1 MAEPEPEVDGTG
13 SVKLPAMKYQ
23 AAHHIV
29 KTAEGK
35 LGFVLRYVRD
45 DEGVEPDEVILWFA
59 DGKESGYIEE
69 ASLTQATP
77 ADAGYESLA
86 QYWAEVQAKIA
97 WRKVGAIAKSS
108 AGNAGGELGVIT
120 VMEGDDPEACGMLRF
135 ANGESRSISEDSMD
149 QATASDAGYEALLRA
164 QARWI
169 LDDPLC
175 KAAREGDVAAI
186 ERLAGQGA
194 SPDAIDE
201 IGYPA
206 VGRAADGG
214 HTAAVEALLR
224 LGADPNATGR
234 HGRTALVMAAANG
247 HAGAVALLRGGGA
260 VVDAAMSDGGTA
272 LMHAAQKGHAECVRR
287 LLEGGAAVDAV
298 DSSGMTALMLAAYSG
313 HAECARLLLEA
324 GADAALWATR
334 GRWEGTT
341 ALERAE
347 ERAKEEKRWNESDE
361 EFAARQKGYIEV
373 VALLVERLSPA
384 EKAQWEKTKAEWE
397 RGKAEVAALLRG

>member
-1 MAEPEPEVDGTG
+1 MAEPEPEGDGAAG

-23 AAHHIV
+23 AAHNIV

-35 LGFVLRYVRD
+35 LGFVLRYVQD

-86 QYWAEVQAKIA
+86 QYWAEAQAKIA

-108 AGNAGGELGVIT
+108 AGSAARGELGVIT
-120 VMEGDDPEACGMLRF
+120 VMEGDDPCACGKLRF
-135 ANGESRSISEDSMD
+135 ADGESRSISEASMD

-175 KAAREGDVAAI
+175 KAAGEGDAAAI
-186 ERLAGQGA
+186 ERLAGEGA
-194 SPDAIDE
+194 SPDAKD
-201 IGYPA
+201 GYGWPA
-206 VGRAADGG
+206 VCRAADGG

-224 LGADPNATGR
+224 LGADPNAMGR

-247 HAGAVALLRGGGA
+247 HASAVAALLRGGGA
-260 VVDAAMSDGGTA
+260 VVDAAMSDGATA
-272 LMHAAQKGHAECVRR
+272 LMQ
-287 LLEGGAAVDAV
+287 
-298 DSSGMTALMLAAYSG
+298 AAYSG

-324 GADAALWATR
+324 GADATLRATR
-334 GRWEGTT
+334 GRWEGKT
-341 ALERAE
+341 ALELAE
-347 ERAKEEKRWNESDE
+347 ERVKEEKRWNESDD